1 METHNGTTINW
12 TTDYDIFKLVEG
24 NRNPDHSHVRR
35 IKESILSNGWFSTS
49 MLTVSPAMRVYDGQ
63 HRLWALRE
71 IKRET
76 GRIYRVGYLIGKD
89 LTLKKTQISNNFV
102 STWKPR
108 DYIDSY
114 ITLKKEPYVL
124 LKEIIDEYNL
134 TYTSVLSLM
143 KGVATHQAD
152 IIEFRGGELKVANP
166 LLVKQQAAWINECRK
181 YYPYANNSNFV
192 HAILFFWRMPEFN
205 PDEFLKKLK
214 AHRNLMYPVTTT
226 NEYKKLILDL
236 YNYRRKG
243 VRLVVTQF

>member
-71 IKRET
+71 
-76 GRIYRVGYLIGKD
+76 
-89 LTLKKTQISNNFV
+89 ISNNFV